1 VNTIIPG
8 GNGTP
13 ESRGVGRSNRA
24 ATAPADRRGASA
36 PKGDASSSL
45 QVSASGEQ
53 FAALRTRL
61 ERLDASRAEKVERLR
76 ELVASGRYKVDSE
89 AIAEAMLADPATA
102 DALGMR

>member
-1 VNTIIPG
+1 MHLWH
-8 GNGTP
+8 
-13 ESRGVGRSNRA
+13 GRDSSCAQREN
-24 ATAPADRRGASA
+24 
-36 PKGDASSSL
+36 DASSSL

-53 FAALRTRL
+53 FASLRTRL

-76 ELVASGRYKVDSE
+76 ELVQSGRYKVDGE